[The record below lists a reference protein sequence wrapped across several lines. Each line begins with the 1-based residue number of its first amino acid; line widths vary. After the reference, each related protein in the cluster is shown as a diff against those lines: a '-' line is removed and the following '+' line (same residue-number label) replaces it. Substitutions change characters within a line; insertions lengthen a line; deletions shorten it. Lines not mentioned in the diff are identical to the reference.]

1 MGSSGHAQH
10 GDHRGPPVAHEL
22 ERWSSCKKRPGSWKI
37 WKGLSWG
44 LPPRAPATTLDLQT
58 SPNNQQPW
66 TRVVPTP
73 SLGVADLPA
82 LSMVLKKDNSI
93 LWKKLDTL
101 DTLQHLSAYDQWRI
115 PLYLELGDL
124 KWDPFIAKGLKSNW
138 QCLSWKHSRA
148 IRELLVIQTLHEST
162 AQGPCTVAEV
172 VLTIAC
178 TSKKSAQTCQ
188 GLKDQQDVSKTFH
201 YLHNRSY

>member
-22 ERWSSCKKRPGSWKI
+22 ERWSSCKKRPGSWK
-37 WKGLSWG
+37 GLTWG

-73 SLGVADLPA
+73 SAWCCRPA
-82 LSMVLKKDNSI
+82 SSVHGAQKGQQHSLEETGHK
-93 LWKKLDTL
+93 L

-148 IRELLVIQTLHEST
+148 NQRAPRHSDPPRKYSARPMYRCWSCPHHRLHFQKICPNMPRTEGST
-162 AQGPCTVAEV
+162 GRV
-172 VLTIAC
+172 
-178 TSKKSAQTCQ
+178 
-188 GLKDQQDVSKTFH
+188 
-201 YLHNRSY
+201 